1 MSLEE
6 LRKRILEEAQREA
19 EEILRKAREE
29 AERIIAEAKEEYYRR
44 LRNARRKA
52 LQEFTEKKNAEYV
65 SKLMELNTELLKL
78 KNRILNEILADVRR
92 ELVELPASKRKE
104 SLKTLLKESIGSN
117 VFTGNVIVKVVP
129 NDSDIIKE
137 VVQEYFKDVVTAVEL
152 CDPRRLGG
160 VLVESLDR
168 EHAIDNTYTTRLEKA
183 MPEIMNM
190 LNTKIFQSGRVIQ
203 K

>member
-6 LRKRILEEAQREA
+6 LKKRILEEARKEA

-29 AERIIAEAKEEYYRR
+29 AERIVAEAKEEYYRR

-65 SKLMELNTELLKL
+65 SKLVEFNIELLKL
-78 KNRILNEILADVRR
+78 KNRILNEILAEVRR
-92 ELVELPASKRKE
+92 ELTELPAPKRKE
-104 SLKTLLKESIGSN
+104 SLETLLKESIESG

-129 NDSDIIKE
+129 KDSYVIKD
-137 VVQEYFKDVVTAVEL
+137 VVQEHFKDVVTAVEL

-183 MPEIMNM
+183 MPEIMST
-190 LNTKIFQSGRVIQ
+190 LNAKIFRSEG
-203 K
+203 

>member
-29 AERIIAEAKEEYYRR
+29 AERIIAEAKEEYYGR

-52 LQEFTEKKNAEYV
+52 LQEFIERKNAEYV
-65 SKLMELNTELLKL
+65 SKLVEFNIELLKL
-78 KNRILNEILADVRR
+78 KNRILSEILTEVRR
-92 ELVELPASKRKE
+92 KLAEMPVPKRKE
-104 SLKTLLKESIGSN
+104 SLRALLKESIESGI
-117 VFTGNVIVKVVP
+117 FAGNVIVKVVP
-129 NDSDIIKE
+129 KDFEIIKE
-137 VVQEYFKDVVTAVEL
+137 IVQEYFKDVVTAVEL
-152 CDPRRLGG
+152 HDPGRLGG

-183 MPEIMNM
+183 MPEIMNI
-190 LNTKIFQSGRVIQ
+190 LNAKIFQSERVIQ

>member
-29 AERIIAEAKEEYYRR
+29 AERIIAEAKEEYYGR

-52 LQEFTEKKNAEYV
+52 LQEFIEKKHAEYV
-65 SKLMELNTELLKL
+65 SKLVEFNIELLKL
-78 KNRILNEILADVRR
+78 KNRILNEILTEVQRKLAEMPV
-92 ELVELPASKRKE
+92 PKRKE
-104 SLKTLLKESIGSN
+104 SLRTLLKESIESG

-129 NDSDIIKE
+129 KDSEIIKE
-137 VVQEYFKDVVTAVEL
+137 VVQEYFKDVVAAVEL
-152 CDPRRLGG
+152 YDPRRLGG

-183 MPEIMNM
+183 MPEIMNI
-190 LNTKIFQSGRVIQ
+190 LNAKIFQSERVIQ

>member
-52 LQEFTEKKNAEYV
+52 LHEFTEKKNAEYV
-65 SKLMELNTELLKL
+65 SKLVEFNIELLKL
-78 KNRILNEILADVRR
+78 KNRILNEILAEVRR
-92 ELVELPASKRKE
+92 ELTELPVSKRKE
-104 SLKTLLKESIGSN
+104 SLKTLLKESIESG

-129 NDSDIIKE
+129 KDSDVIKE
-137 VVQEYFKDVVTAVEL
+137 VVQEHFKDVVTAVEL

-183 MPEIMNM
+183 MPEIMNI
-190 LNTKIFQSGRVIQ
+190 LNAKIFQSERVIQ